1 MIDKAAISACRTGDG
16 RAYASAVTD
25 AERYRLAFLDWLA
38 CAARGVAEPAAQAA
52 RAASDGLVG
61 DVAAAGCAGHVLDYD
76 DTYAAGLVHA
86 SAPVA
91 PVALLLAAH
100 RDEPIVAALAA
111 HAAGFEATAALA
123 RASHPALY
131 ERGWH
136 PTSVCGSVGAA
147 VAAAQLLEVSPEQ
160 EQTAVALAL
169 VQAAGLRAAFG
180 TEGKALQVG
189 LAAAA
194 GMRAAQLAAAGARVP
209 SGTVVPGFESA
220 YGGTWEQPGRE
231 PAIRENWI
239 KAHPCCLM
247 THAAIDAAEELRT
260 SGAVPDAGIVVVVHP
275 TARRAAPYDAVADGL
290 QAKFSIPYTTA
301 HTLLHGPPTVDS
313 FATPDEAAAK
323 LAERIGVRTDAGL
336 GETEARLESAGAVV
350 ATVRHAR
357 GSPQNPMDGQALARK
372 VERLAPGLSSVLDNP
387 GAPAARAVAAAGLA
401 RSG

>member
-1 MIDKAAISACRTGDG
+1 VISACRTAER
-16 RAYASAVTD
+16 RAYASAVPD

-52 RAASDGLVG
+52 RAASDGLAG

-76 DTYAAGLVHA
+76 DTHAAGLVHA

-100 RDEPIVAALAA
+100 RDQPIAAALAA

-147 VAAAQLLEVSPEQ
+147 VAAARLLEVAPEQ

-180 TEGKALQVG
+180 TDGKALQVG

-194 GMRAAQLAAAGARVP
+194 GMRAAQLAAAGARVAA
-209 SGTVVPGFESA
+209 GAVVPGFESA
-220 YGGTWEQPGRE
+220 YGGAWAQPGRE

-247 THAAIDAAEELRT
+247 THAAIDAAEELRA

-275 TARRAAPYDAVADGL
+275 TARQAAPYDAVADGL

-313 FATPDEAAAK
+313 FATPDEPAATLA
-323 LAERIGVRTDAGL
+323 AERISLRTDAGL
-336 GETEARLESAGAVV
+336 DETEARLEAAGEIV
-350 ATVRHAR
+350 AAVRHAR
-357 GSPQNPMDGQALARK
+357 GSPQNPMDGQALAQK
-372 VERLAPGLSSVLDNP
+372 VERLAPGLSSVLDDP
-387 GAPAARAVAAAGLA
+387 DAPAARAVAAAGLA
-401 RSG
+401 PGA